1 MPRCAGLKPDSSQ
14 CERIVDGRSTYCYS
28 HDPTKKEVRRRAA
41 SKAGK
46 SKTPAGELRDVKAAL
61 RQLAD
66 DVLERRVDRADG
78 SVAAQVLG
86 VYLRAI
92 EAERRVRETEELAAR
107 LDALEQQ
114 TSPTKA
120 AAWHR

>member
-1 MPRCAGLKPDSSQ
+1 
-14 CERIVDGRSTYCYS
+14 
-28 HDPTKKEVRRRAA
+28 
-41 SKAGK
+41 
-46 SKTPAGELRDVKAAL
+46 VKAAL